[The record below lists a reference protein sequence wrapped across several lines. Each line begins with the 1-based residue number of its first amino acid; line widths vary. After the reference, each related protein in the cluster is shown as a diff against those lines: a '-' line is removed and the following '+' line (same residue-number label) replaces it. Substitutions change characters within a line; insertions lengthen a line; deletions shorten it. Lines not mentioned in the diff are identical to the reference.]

1 MAKAK
6 ETVTLYFDGEP
17 HECAIREDGKGNYVC
32 KADNGRFAR
41 FSKENF
47 ENEVEHFNAYGAR
60 VVEIIPDVV
69 YGKVITF
76 DKDGNEI
83 V

>member
-1 MAKAK
+1 MANSSEK
-6 ETVTLYFDGEP
+6 VVLYFDGEP
-17 HECAIREDGKGNYVC
+17 HECSLREDGKGNYVC
-32 KADNGRFAR
+32 KASNGRFAR
-41 FSKENF
+41 FSIADFDE
-47 ENEVEHFNAYGAR
+47 EVEHFNLYGAR
-60 VVEIIPDVV
+60 SVEIIKDMV